1 MRDYRQGS
9 IWLVNFEPSIGTEI
23 RKTRPGLIIS
33 GSDFNKVRKKVTLL
47 PITSQAIN
55 NPQLAAVVVQLKA
68 TQSNGLDLDSTV
80 IAIEPNT
87 FDKRRLIK
95 YLGQIEI
102 KILEEVKQKL
112 QIYLS

>member
-9 IWLVNFEPSIGTEI
+9 IWLVNFEPSIGTKS

-47 PITSQAIN
+47 PITSQVIA

-68 TQSNGLDLDSTV
+68 TPNNGLDKDSTV

-95 YLGQIEI
+95 YLGEIEI
-102 KILEEVKQKL
+102 ESWEEVKQKL